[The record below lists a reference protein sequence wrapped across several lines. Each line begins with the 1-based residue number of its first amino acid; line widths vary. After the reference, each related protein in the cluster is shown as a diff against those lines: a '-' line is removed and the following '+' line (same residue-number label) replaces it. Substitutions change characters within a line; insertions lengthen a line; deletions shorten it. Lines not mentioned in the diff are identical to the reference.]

1 MGKLAAIYRK
11 ELQHYFQSTIAYV
24 MMGSFLALSGYF
36 FFSAFRYY
44 NYLSYQY
51 YNYLSNQAGGAPYLA
66 GNLNLIEGV
75 MRPLMGNMSVVL
87 LFVLPLLTM
96 RLLAEERK
104 QGTFELLL
112 TYPLSDLAV
121 VMGKYLAAL
130 TMFAVMIAGTFLY
143 PAMLAIFSNPEPGPI
158 ITSYFGLFL
167 MGTSFIAIGI
177 FFSSLTS
184 SQIVA
189 GAATFGVSLFF
200 LVIGW
205 ASPFAGPTLG
215 KVIAQFSLL
224 EHYGSFSKGIIS
236 LQDVTY
242 YVFLTAFF
250 LFMTLR
256 SLESSHGRS

>member
-11 ELQHYFQSTIAYV
+11 ELQYYFQSITAYV
-24 MMGSFLALSGYF
+24 MIGSFLALSGYF
-36 FFSAFRYY
+36 FFSVFRYY
-44 NYLSYQY
+44 NYLSYQ
-51 YNYLSNQAGGAPYLA
+51 AGREPYLA
-66 GNLNLIEGV
+66 DNLNLIEGV
-75 MRPLMGNMSVVL
+75 MRPLMGNVSVVL
-87 LFVLPLLTM
+87 LFILPLLTM
-96 RLLAEERK
+96 RLLAEEKK

-112 TYPLSDLAV
+112 TYPLSDFAA

-130 TMFAVMIAGTFLY
+130 TVFAVMIAGTLLY

-158 ITSYFGLFL
+158 VTSYLGLFL

-184 SQIVA
+184 NQIVA
-189 GAATFGVSLFF
+189 GAATLGVSLFF

-205 ASPFAGPTLG
+205 ASPFAGPTLA
-215 KVIAQFSLL
+215 KVIGQFSLL
-224 EHYGSFSKGIIS
+224 EHYDSFSKGIID

-256 SLESSHGRS
+256 SLESSHWRS

>member
-11 ELQHYFQSTIAYV
+11 EVQYYFQSVTAYV
-24 MMGSFLALSGYF
+24 MIGSFLALSGYF
-36 FFSAFRYY
+36 FFSVFRYY
-44 NYLSYQY
+44 NYLSYQ
-51 YNYLSNQAGGAPYLA
+51 AGREPDLA
-66 GNLNLIEGV
+66 GSLNLIEGV
-75 MRPLMGNMSVVL
+75 VRPLMGNMSVVL

-96 RLLAEERK
+96 RLLAEEKK

-112 TYPLSDLAV
+112 TYPLSDFAA

-130 TMFAVMIAGTFLY
+130 TVFAVMIAGTFLY

-158 ITSYFGLFL
+158 VTSYLGLFL
-167 MGTSFIAIGI
+167 MGTSFIAIGV
-177 FFSSLTS
+177 FFSSLTT

-205 ASPFAGPTLG
+205 ASPFAGPTLA
-215 KVIAQFSLL
+215 KIIAQFSLL
-224 EHYGSFSKGIIS
+224 DHYDSFSKGIIS

-242 YVFLTAFF
+242 YLFLTAFF

-256 SLESSHGRS
+256 SLESSHWRS

>member
-11 ELQHYFQSTIAYV
+11 ELQHYFQSITAYV
-24 MMGSFLALSGYF
+24 MIGSFLALSGYF
-36 FFSAFRYY
+36 FFSVFRYY
-44 NYLSYQY
+44 NYLSYQ
-51 YNYLSNQAGGAPYLA
+51 AGREPYLA
-66 GNLNLIEGV
+66 DNLNLIEGV

-87 LFVLPLLTM
+87 LFILPLLTM
-96 RLLAEERK
+96 RLLAEEKK

-112 TYPLSDLAV
+112 TYPLSDFAA

-130 TMFAVMIAGTFLY
+130 TVFAVMIAGTFLY

-158 ITSYFGLFL
+158 ITGYLGLFL
-167 MGTSFIAIGI
+167 MGTSFVAIGI
-177 FFSSLTS
+177 FFSSLTN

-205 ASPFAGPTLG
+205 ASPLAGPTLA
-215 KVIAQFSLL
+215 KVIGQFSLL
-224 EHYGSFSKGIIS
+224 EHYDSFSKGIIA

>member
-1 MGKLAAIYRK
+1 MGKLAAVYRK
-11 ELQHYFQSTIAYV
+11 ELEHYFQSITAYV
-24 MMGSFLALSGYF
+24 VIGSFLALSGYF
-36 FFSAFRYY
+36 FFSIFRYY
-44 NYLSYQY
+44 NYLSYQ
-51 YNYLSNQAGGAPYLA
+51 AGREAYLA
-66 GNLNLIEGV
+66 ERLNLIDGV
-75 MRPLMGNMSVVL
+75 MRPLMGNVSVVL

-96 RLLAEERK
+96 RLLAEEKK

-112 TYPLSDLAV
+112 TYPLSDFEA
-121 VMGKYLAAL
+121 VMGKYFAAL
-130 TMFAVMIAGTFLY
+130 TVFAIMLAGTLLY
-143 PAMLAIFSNPEPGPI
+143 PAMLAVFADPEPGPI
-158 ITSYFGLFL
+158 VTGYLGLFL

-189 GAATFGVSLFF
+189 GAGTFGVSLFF

-205 ASPFAGPTLG
+205 ASPFAGPLLA

-224 EHYGSFSKGIIS
+224 DHYDAFSKGIIA

-242 YVFLTAFF
+242 YVFLTTFF

-256 SLESSHGRS
+256 SLESSHWRS

>member
-1 MGKLAAIYRK
+1 MEKLAAIYRK
-11 ELQHYFQSTIAYV
+11 ELQHYFQSVTAYV
-24 MMGSFLALSGYF
+24 MIGSFLALSGYF
-36 FFSAFRYY
+36 FFSIFRYY
-44 NYLSYQY
+44 NYLSF
-51 YNYLSNQAGGAPYLA
+51 QAGREAYLA
-66 GNLNLIEGV
+66 ANLNLIEGV
-75 MRPLMGNMSVVL
+75 MRPLMGNVSVVL

-96 RLLAEERK
+96 RLLAEEKK

-112 TYPLSDLAV
+112 TYPLSDLAA

-130 TMFAVMIAGTFLY
+130 TVFAVMLAGTILY
-143 PAMLAIFSNPEPGPI
+143 PAMLAVFSHPEPGPI
-158 ITSYFGLFL
+158 LTSYLGLFL

-205 ASPFAGPTLG
+205 ASPFAGPVLA
-215 KVIAQFSLL
+215 KIIAQFSLL
-224 EHYGSFSKGIIS
+224 EHYDAFSKGIVA
-236 LQDVTY
+236 LPDVTY

-256 SLESSHGRS
+256 SLESSHWRS

>member
-1 MGKLAAIYRK
+1 MSKLAAIYRK
-11 ELQHYFQSTIAYV
+11 ELEHYFQSVTAYV
-24 MMGSFLALSGYF
+24 VIGSFLAISGYF
-36 FFSAFRYY
+36 FYSIFRYY
-44 NYLSYQY
+44 NYLSYQ
-51 YNYLSNQAGGAPYLA
+51 AGRDPFLA
-66 GNLNLIEGV
+66 ANLNLIEGV
-75 MRPLMGNMSVVL
+75 MRPLMGNVSVVL

-112 TYPLSDLAV
+112 TYPLSDFEA

-130 TMFAVMIAGTFLY
+130 TVFAVMMAGTLLY
-143 PAMLAIFSNPEPGPI
+143 PVMLAIFSNPEPGPLV
-158 ITSYFGLFL
+158 TSYIGFFL
-167 MGTSFIAIGI
+167 VGTSFIAIGI

-205 ASPFAGPTLG
+205 ASPFAGPTLA
-215 KVIAQFSLL
+215 KVLSELSLL
-224 EHYGSFSKGIIS
+224 EHYDAFSKGIVV

-256 SLESSHGRS
+256 SLESSRSRS

>member
-11 ELQHYFQSTIAYV
+11 ELQHYFQSVTAYV
-24 MMGSFLALSGYF
+24 VIGSFLSLSGYF
-36 FFSAFRYY
+36 FFSVFRYY
-44 NYLSYQY
+44 NYLSYQAGHQQ
-51 YNYLSNQAGGAPYLA
+51 YLPDI
-66 GNLNLIEGV
+66 NLIDGV
-75 MRPLMGNMSVVL
+75 MRPLLGNVSVVL

-96 RLLAEERK
+96 RLLAEEKK

-112 TYPLSDLAV
+112 TYPLSDLAAV
-121 VMGKYLAAL
+121 GGKYLAAL
-130 TMFAVMIAGTFLY
+130 TVFAVMIAGTLLY

-158 ITSYFGLFL
+158 VTGYLGLFL
-167 MGTSFIAIGI
+167 MGTSFIAMGI

-205 ASPFAGPTLG
+205 ASPFAGPVLA

-224 EHYGSFSKGIIS
+224 DHYDSFSKGIVD

-256 SLESSHGRS
+256 SLESSHWRS

>member
-11 ELQHYFQSTIAYV
+11 ELEHYFQSIIAYV
-24 MMGSFLALSGYF
+24 VIGSFLALSGYF
-36 FFSAFRYY
+36 FFSVFRYY
-44 NYLSYQY
+44 NYLSYQ
-51 YNYLSNQAGGAPYLA
+51 AGREQHLA
-66 GNLNLIEGV
+66 ESLNLIDGV

-96 RLLAEERK
+96 RLLAEEKK

-112 TYPLSDLAV
+112 TYPLSDLAA

-130 TMFAVMIAGTFLY
+130 TVFAVMIAGTLLY
-143 PAMLAIFSNPEPGPI
+143 PAMLAIFANPEPGPVV
-158 ITSYFGLFL
+158 TSYVGLFL

-205 ASPFAGPTLG
+205 ASPFAGPTLS
-215 KVIAQFSLL
+215 KVIAQFSLFG
-224 EHYGSFSKGIIS
+224 HYDSFSKGILNLHDI
-236 LQDVTY
+236 TY

-256 SLESSHGRS
+256 SLESSHWRS

>member
-1 MGKLAAIYRK
+1 
-11 ELQHYFQSTIAYV
+11 
-24 MMGSFLALSGYF
+24 
-36 FFSAFRYY
+36 
-44 NYLSYQY
+44 
-51 YNYLSNQAGGAPYLA
+51 
-66 GNLNLIEGV
+66 
-75 MRPLMGNMSVVL
+75 
-87 LFVLPLLTM
+87 
-96 RLLAEERK
+96 
-104 QGTFELLL
+104 
-112 TYPLSDLAV
+112 
-121 VMGKYLAAL
+121 
-130 TMFAVMIAGTFLY
+130 
-143 PAMLAIFSNPEPGPI
+143 
-158 ITSYFGLFL
+158 
-167 MGTSFIAIGI
+167 MGTCFIAIGI

-205 ASPFAGPTLG
+205 ASAFAGPVLA

-224 EHYGSFSKGIIS
+224 DHYDSFSKGIID

>member
-1 MGKLAAIYRK
+1 MGQLAAIYRK
-11 ELQHYFQSTIAYV
+11 ELQHYFQSMTAYV
-24 MMGSFLALSGYF
+24 MIGGFLALSGYF
-36 FFSAFRYY
+36 FFSVFRYY
-44 NYLSYQY
+44 NYLSYQ
-51 YNYLSNQAGGAPYLA
+51 AGRQPYI
-66 GNLNLIEGV
+66 GETLNLIEGV

-96 RLLAEERK
+96 RLFAEEKK

-112 TYPLSDLAV
+112 TYPLSDFAA

-130 TMFAVMIAGTFLY
+130 TVFAVMIAGTLLY
-143 PAMLAIFSNPEPGPI
+143 PAMLAIFSNPEPGPVV
-158 ITSYFGLFL
+158 TSYLGLFL
-167 MGTSFIAIGI
+167 MGTSFIAMGI
-177 FFSSLTS
+177 FFSSLTT

-205 ASPFAGPTLG
+205 AAPFAGPTVG
-215 KVIAQFSLL
+215 KIIAQSSLL
-224 EHYGSFSKGIIS
+224 DHYDSFSKGVIS
-236 LQDVTY
+236 LPDVTY

>member
-11 ELQHYFQSTIAYV
+11 ELQHYFQSLTAYV
-24 MMGSFLALSGYF
+24 MIGSFLALSGYF
-36 FFSAFRYY
+36 FFSVFRYY
-44 NYLSYQY
+44 NYLSYQ
-51 YNYLSNQAGGAPYLA
+51 AGREPYLA
-66 GNLNLIEGV
+66 DNLNLIEGV
-75 MRPLMGNMSVVL
+75 VRPLMGNISVVL

-96 RLLAEERK
+96 RLLAEEKK

-112 TYPLSDLAV
+112 TYPLSDLAAV
-121 VMGKYLAAL
+121 AGKYLAAL
-130 TMFAVMIAGTFLY
+130 TVFAVMIAGTLLY
-143 PAMLAIFSNPEPGPI
+143 PAMLAIFSNPEPGPVF
-158 ITSYFGLFL
+158 TSYLGLFL

-200 LVIGW
+200 LVVGW
-205 ASPFAGPTLG
+205 AAAFAGPVLA
-215 KVIAQFSLL
+215 KIISQFSLL
-224 EHYGSFSKGIIS
+224 KHYDSFSKGVIS

-250 LFMTLR
+250 LFMTMR
-256 SLESSHGRS
+256 SLESSHWRS